1 MSSES
6 SFSTPNEGSQDAVS
20 RRRDDMV
27 MPDVQS
33 GFSESEERS
42 SVSISIPSADASDNG
57 RVDGTT
63 DVNYVVRIP
72 AAETVPEKPESDAVW
87 QEGGENED
95 GGKERVTSGSESTTL
110 EMEVRPTIRVSDGLS
125 STGNSS
131 TE

>member
-63 DVNYVVRIP
+63 DVNYV
-72 AAETVPEKPESDAVW
+72 
-87 QEGGENED
+87 GF
-95 GGKERVTSGSESTTL
+95 
-110 EMEVRPTIRVSDGLS
+110 
-125 STGNSS
+125 
-131 TE
+131 